1 MQVKKK
7 KDHYTQTA
15 ENLMAHEKSDAIKID
30 HLAFAFPISAL
41 RHCRK
46 AGEIK
51 PDIELATSYK
61 KSFFTNN
68 NIPQIKRVKRNGIYP
83 KPPVIK
89 SSQALNLEEYEAHKN
104 MVAMLMTDFYE
115 ETLKVWVNKVLG
127 FEISPMRG
135 RGLHG
140 YKDSMTLRA
149 NGLDV
154 GFIGVGGQRDTIY
167 FQISGTGCKHLFSH
181 TTPFVVHHWLSKV
194 FTVTHLSRIDLAFDD
209 FDNNFDCDYARKA
222 YIDGWFSTSNTNR
235 GFKADIN
242 ENHKYRYDSKM
253 KKIFSQEMIC
263 VGSRKS
269 IIYWRIYNKKLEQGI
284 KQDNFSWYR
293 SEAELKKWTV
303 DCLLNLAAT
312 FAGLCPFAASVDL
325 DKGIRTKAMTK
336 AKEICLDVA
345 ARIRHVRRS
354 AGRALGDVL
363 EAFEGDISKTMGL
376 ILPEETGG
384 KLGIPPTYQQLI
396 NHVTEVQHV

>member
-41 RHCRK
+41 RYCRK

-51 PDIELATSYK
+51 PDIELVTGYK

-68 NIPQIKRVKRNGIYP
+68 NIPQIKRVKRNGLYP

-89 SSQALNLEEYEAHKN
+89 SSQALNLEQYEAHKN
-104 MVAMLMTDFYE
+104 MVSMLMADFYE

-154 GFIGVGGQRDTIY
+154 GFIGVGGQRDTVY

-181 TTPFVVHHWLSKV
+181 TTPFVMHHWLSKV

-209 FDNNFDCDYARKA
+209 FDNNFDCDYAEKA
-222 YIDGWFSTSNTNR
+222 YKDGWFRTSDR
-235 GFKADIN
+235 GPTADIN
-242 ENHKYRYDSKM
+242 ENHKYKYDSKM

-325 DKGIRTKAMTK
+325 DKGIRTKAMSK

-345 ARIRHVRRS
+345 SRVRHVRRS